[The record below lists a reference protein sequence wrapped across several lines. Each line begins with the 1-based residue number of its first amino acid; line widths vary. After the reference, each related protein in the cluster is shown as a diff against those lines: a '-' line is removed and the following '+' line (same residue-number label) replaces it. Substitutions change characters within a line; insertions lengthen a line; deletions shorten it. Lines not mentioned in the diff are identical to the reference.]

1 MSLSSL
7 TDLNYKPGHKKHTFY
22 KFWLAS
28 NGHIDKNGTA
38 LLDAYR
44 PEKIHSQYIIRM
56 AGKSYTVINY
66 PSEVYKIPDTHE
78 YIDGNQSLRLIIDID
93 ARQKPDPNNLKLP
106 SLDISL
112 NKFVL
117 ANSSNA
123 KKCSWHIIYSH
134 TRFIDYR
141 DLKGFVEK
149 VIELVGE
156 PYTKFIDIGLYKSHF
171 NFQLL
176 GSAKKGCIKQP
187 AIFSIKNGFKN
198 LEDYL
203 KPAKEESQ
211 SIDNKNVLVK
221 RKCPICGVKHDKNQ
235 LYGLIRKNGD
245 FILKCYRQKQYKP
258 EHKGLSFDKV
268 SNKVEL
274 KEKPKWRLIKRL
286 PKTLLT
292 LYQFPKLPG
301 KSINV
306 KEIEDALDAFQDFL
320 NKVPS
325 TTLICST
332 KTLSNE
338 SEAKFKELEKF
349 NFKVGQY
356 QNIVANL
363 KTHKGSEAIRR
374 GLRMLQEVYFDQMDG
389 KQHQDDFANINTT
402 WSALDCVI
410 YTSTVK
416 AGISFEISDYFD
428 AVIKI
433 TNIAT
438 PVQVKAKK
446 FDIFKEPC
454 RELIRAELSVL
465 RPGDL
470 LTIIKGQRAW
480 DKIADCYALNLS
492 PAVETY
498 IEVEYQRCLSAKYFP
513 EILCSLIASTGNIEK
528 KIKSADA
535 ELIANALDIGDIG
548 SKDDIRN
555 WGMNNDNWVKL
566 CNLDFV
572 KRFNNSETLQHFRRL
587 VYFRRQGANAINSI
601 ENLKIK
607 EEMQ

>member
-1 MSLSSL
+1 
-7 TDLNYKPGHKKHTFY
+7 
-22 KFWLAS
+22 
-28 NGHIDKNGTA
+28 
-38 LLDAYR
+38 
-44 PEKIHSQYIIRM
+44 
-56 AGKSYTVINY
+56 
-66 PSEVYKIPDTHE
+66 
-78 YIDGNQSLRLIIDID
+78 
-93 ARQKPDPNNLKLP
+93 
-106 SLDISL
+106 
-112 NKFVL
+112 
-117 ANSSNA
+117 
-123 KKCSWHIIYSH
+123 
-134 TRFIDYR
+134 
-141 DLKGFVEK
+141 
-149 VIELVGE
+149 
-156 PYTKFIDIGLYKSHF
+156 
-171 NFQLL
+171 
-176 GSAKKGCIKQP
+176 
-187 AIFSIKNGFKN
+187 
-198 LEDYL
+198 
-203 KPAKEESQ
+203 
-211 SIDNKNVLVK
+211 
-221 RKCPICGVKHDKNQ
+221 
-235 LYGLIRKNGD
+235 
-245 FILKCYRQKQYKP
+245 
-258 EHKGLSFDKV
+258 
-268 SNKVEL
+268 
-274 KEKPKWRLIKRL
+274 
-286 PKTLLT
+286 
-292 LYQFPKLPG
+292 
-301 KSINV
+301 
-306 KEIEDALDAFQDFL
+306 
-320 NKVPS
+320 
-325 TTLICST
+325 
-332 KTLSNE
+332 
-338 SEAKFKELEKF
+338 
-349 NFKVGQY
+349 
-356 QNIVANL
+356 
-363 KTHKGSEAIRR
+363 KGSEAIRR
-374 GLRMLQEVYFDQMDG
+374 GLRMLQEANQVSKLQKPDSSFILSQVYFDQMDG

-438 PVQVKAKK
+438 PVQVKAFAQILFKICNCPLRMVSLYHSKK

-607 EEMQ
+607 EEM